1 MCIRSSLFLKY
12 VIKNSNA
19 NMSST
24 SHLVKPESETKNEN
38 GMLIK
43 KNMWKE
49 RGQKC

>member
-19 NMSST
+19 MSSI
-24 SHLVKPESETKNEN
+24 SHLVKPESEMKNEN